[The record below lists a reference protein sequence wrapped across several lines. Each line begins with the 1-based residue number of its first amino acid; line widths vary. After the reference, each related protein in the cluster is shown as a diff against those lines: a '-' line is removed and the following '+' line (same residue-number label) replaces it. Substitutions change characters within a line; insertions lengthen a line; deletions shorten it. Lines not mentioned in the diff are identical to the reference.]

1 MRCRTA
7 FGDRPHRA
15 AAGRLWSGA
24 LCLAAALSLAL
35 PLGAR
40 ADEDAAPKLRLIV
53 VSGTATVRAAPDRA
67 FVTLAVESRDKDPR
81 VAQSQNA
88 QTMSA
93 VQNKLAAAGIAKDA
107 VRTLA
112 YQLDLESDW
121 VNGKRVPRGYV
132 ARNSIEVRLDDLTRT
147 GEIIDLATAA
157 GANDVSGVRFDLK
170 DRSALE
176 REALRQAVADARAR
190 ADAAAAGAGVT
201 IDAVQRIEQQGGF
214 VEPPRPV
221 FMKEARMASAEAA
234 PETPISAGEIE
245 VHAQAQL
252 SVTIR

>member
-1 MRCRTA
+1 MIARMPGEVATA
-7 FGDRPHRA
+7 GSRRWLA
-15 AAGRLWSGA
+15 SSAILLAAGL
-24 LCLAAALSLAL
+24 ALSA
-35 PLGAR
+35 PTAAR
-40 ADEDAAPKLRLIV
+40 ADDDAAKLRLIV
-53 VSGTATVRAAPDRA
+53 VAGSATVRAAPDRA
-67 FVTLAVESRDKDPR
+67 FVTLAVESRDKDPK
-81 VAQSQNA
+81 VAQAQNA
-88 QTMSA
+88 KTMTA
-93 VQNKLAAAGIAKDA
+93 VQDKLRGAGIAKDA
-107 VRTLA
+107 LRTLS

-147 GEIIDLATAA
+147 GEVIDLAIGA
-157 GANDVSGVRFDLK
+157 GANDVTGVRFDLK
-170 DRSALE
+170 DRAEVE

-201 IDAVQRIEQQGGF
+201 IESVQRIEQQGGF
-214 VEPPRPV
+214 AEPPRPV
-221 FMKEARMASAEAA
+221 FMKEARMAAAESA

>member
-1 MRCRTA
+1 MTA
-7 FGDRPHRA
+7 EMPKKA
-15 AAGRLWSGA
+15 ATAGSRRGLASSA
-24 LCLAAALSLAL
+24 ILLAALALSAASA
-35 PLGAR
+35 AR
-40 ADEDAAPKLRLIV
+40 ADDDAAKLRLIV
-53 VSGTATVRAAPDRA
+53 VTGSATVRAAPDRA
-67 FVTLAVESRDKDPR
+67 FVTLAVESRDKDPK
-81 VAQSQNA
+81 VAQTHNA
-88 QTMSA
+88 QTMTA
-93 VQNKLAAAGIAKDA
+93 VQDKLKAAGIAKEA
-107 VRTLA
+107 LRTLS

-147 GEIIDLATAA
+147 GEVIDLAIGA
-157 GANDVSGVRFDLK
+157 GANDVTGVRFDLK
-170 DRSALE
+170 DRAEVE

-201 IDAVQRIEQQGGF
+201 IEGVQRIEQQGGF
-214 VEPPRPV
+214 AEPPRPV